1 MCIGSTKLRAA
12 LSFSSQGQRS
22 KVKVKVKVKVKYMPL
37 YLTYRINQ
45 DILLCRIAS
54 KSDYKFLKLRGS
66 VPDPIGSCAPQILFK
81 FNFLKLLSKIQK

>member
-22 KVKVKVKVKVKYMPL
+22 KVKVKVKVKYMQL